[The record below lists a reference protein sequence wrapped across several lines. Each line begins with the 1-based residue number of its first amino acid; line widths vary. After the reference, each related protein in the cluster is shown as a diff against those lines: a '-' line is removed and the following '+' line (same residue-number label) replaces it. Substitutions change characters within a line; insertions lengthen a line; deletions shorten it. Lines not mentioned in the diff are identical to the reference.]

1 MSTLRSLLADDAGTT
16 AIELAL
22 VLCLITLGMFSAAIG
37 LGEGVTDSF
46 RSTASKVAAATP

>member
-37 LGEGVTDSF
+37 LGQGVTDSF
-46 RSTASKVAAATP
+46 NSTASKVAAATP